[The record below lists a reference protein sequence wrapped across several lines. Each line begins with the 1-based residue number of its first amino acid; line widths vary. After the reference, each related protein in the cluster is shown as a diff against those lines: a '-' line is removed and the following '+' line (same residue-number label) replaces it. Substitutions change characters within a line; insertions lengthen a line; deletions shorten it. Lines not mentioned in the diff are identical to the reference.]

1 MRVCCVTNL
10 GWPAGGAEK
19 SIQLLRAELVRRGHE
34 VLVIATDKGA
44 ESRNDVFADVLIP
57 HIEGGPLRRFRQYF
71 FYRTAYRELR
81 RLVSSF
87 RPDIVHVHT
96 VGELSPA
103 AVFAL
108 WNTPFVM
115 TVHGPE
121 EFTRALI
128 PWLLPASDYRNAS
141 YRRADLRFIGRL
153 RWLYLLVLQRPVY
166 LMALRRCYA
175 LVAPSAFIANALAK
189 DVDPED
195 IVQIDNGV
203 DIPDVAG
210 PPPPGKGRFLFVGR
224 LEAVKGVDVLIRAFA
239 VAHRE
244 CPEMT
249 LTIVGDGPERNS
261 LEAMVSQ
268 CGLARNV
275 VFLGRIAPSE
285 VVRTLVDS
293 DALVVPSVWPEAF
306 GLVIVEA
313 MGVGRAVLASRVGAV
328 PEIVEHG
335 VSGLISEPYD
345 EAALAADMVRLASQ
359 PDFCRRLG
367 EAGRDRAS
375 LYRTGL
381 FADNI
386 LDLYSRKVRT
396 A

>member
-1 MRVCCVTNL
+1 
-10 GWPAGGAEK
+10 
-19 SIQLLRAELVRRGHE
+19 
-34 VLVIATDKGA
+34 
-44 ESRNDVFADVLIP
+44 
-57 HIEGGPLRRFRQYF
+57 
-71 FYRTAYRELR
+71 
-81 RLVSSF
+81 
-87 RPDIVHVHT
+87 
-96 VGELSPA
+96 
-103 AVFAL
+103 
-108 WNTPFVM
+108 
-115 TVHGPE
+115 VHGPE

-153 RWLYLLVLQRPVY
+153 RCLYLLALQRPVY
-166 LMALRRCYA
+166 LMALRRCGA
-175 LVAPSAFIANALAK
+175 LVAPSAFIANVLAK

-210 PPPPGKGRFLFVGR
+210 PPPPGEGRFVFVGR

-244 CPEMT
+244 YPQMT
-249 LTIVGDGPERNS
+249 LTIAGDGPERAS
-261 LEAMVSQ
+261 LEALVAQ
-268 CGLARNV
+268 CGVARNV
-275 VFLGRIAPSE
+275 VFLGRITPTE

-293 DALVVPSVWPEAF
+293 DALVIPSVWPEAF

-359 PDFCRRLG
+359 PDLCRRLG
-367 EAGRDRAS
+367 QAGRDRAS
-375 LYRTGL
+375 LYTAGI
-381 FADNI
+381 FADRV
-386 LDLYSRKVRT
+386 LDLYSQTVRI